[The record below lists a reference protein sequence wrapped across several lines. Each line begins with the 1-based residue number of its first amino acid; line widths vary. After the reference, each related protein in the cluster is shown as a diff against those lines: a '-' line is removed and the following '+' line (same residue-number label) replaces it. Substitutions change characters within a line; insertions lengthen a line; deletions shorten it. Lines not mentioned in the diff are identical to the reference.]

1 MSRQTLSRSDRVAQ
15 MTKQE
20 ELIAKKR
27 QEILEKQKTVELG
40 KAVAAAQSSGN
51 ANVTKKKEPTTR

>member
-1 MSRQTLSRSDRVAQ
+1 MSRPNLSRNDRMAQ

-27 QEILEKQKTVELG
+27 QEILEKQKTAELA
-40 KAVAAAQSSGN
+40 KAVAAAQSEVAGKSPI
-51 ANVTKKKEPTTR
+51 VEET